1 MKRFSILII
10 ALLTLVTSDMFA
22 GNEDRIGSAG
32 ASQLLINPWS
42 RSTGL
47 AGANVSS
54 VRGIQGSFLNPAG
67 IAFTRK
73 TEVMFSNTNWLSGA
87 DVSIN
92 AIGLSQRLG
101 ESSVIGVSV
110 VSIDWGDLVRSTT
123 ALPEGDGTT
132 FSPSFSNISL
142 SYSKEFSN
150 SIYGGVT
157 VRLISEGIADVSAS
171 GFAMDA
177 GIQYVTGERDQVKF
191 GIALKNVGPGMKYSG
206 SGLTTG
212 ITTTGGNSINL
223 EQRSA
228 SFEIPSL
235 VNIGIAYDFVLAE
248 NHGLQANGS
257 FISNSFTRDQYKVG
271 VEYNFK
277 KNFMLRGGYTAEP
290 SSNSTTT
297 TTTDSSNNALSGP
310 AFGASIAANIGENG
324 GSLSFDYSYQLTNPF
339 DGVHSI
345 GLRIDL

>member
-10 ALLTLVTSDMFA
+10 ALLTITTTDMFA

-32 ASQLLINPWS
+32 ASQLLINPWA
-42 RSTGL
+42 RTTGL
-47 AGANVSS
+47 AGSNIASI
-54 VRGIQGSFLNPAG
+54 RGIQGSFLNPAG
-67 IAFTRK
+67 IAFTRQ
-73 TEVMFSNTNWLSGA
+73 TEVMFTNTTWLSGA
-87 DVSIN
+87 DISIN

-132 FSPSFSNISL
+132 FSPSFSNIGI

-157 VRLISEGIADVSAS
+157 VRIISEGIADVSAS
-171 GFAMDA
+171 GFALDA

-206 SGLTTG
+206 NGLTTG
-212 ITTTGGNSINL
+212 VSTTGGSSINL

-228 SFEIPSL
+228 AFELPSL
-235 VNIGIAYDFVLAE
+235 VNIGIAYDFILAE

-290 SSNSTTT
+290 SSS
-297 TTTDSSNNALSGP
+297 SSNDTSSALSGP
-310 AFGASIAANIGENG
+310 AFGASLGTNIGENG
-324 GSLSFDYSYQLTNPF
+324 GSLSFDYSYQVTNPF

>member
-1 MKRFSILII
+1 MKKFSILII
-10 ALLTLVTSDMFA
+10 ALLTICSADLFA

-32 ASQLLINPWS
+32 ASQLLINPWA

-47 AGANVSS
+47 AGSNISS

-67 IAFTRK
+67 IAFTRQ
-73 TEVMFSNTNWLSGA
+73 TEVMFTNTTWLTGA
-87 DVSIN
+87 DISIN
-92 AIGLSQRLG
+92 AIGLSQRMG
-101 ESSVIGVSV
+101 ESSVIGISV

-132 FSPSFSNISL
+132 FSPSFSNIGI

-157 VRLISEGIADVSAS
+157 VRIVSEGIADVSAS

-177 GIQYVTGERDQVKF
+177 GIQYVTGERDHVKF

-206 SGLTTG
+206 NGLTENVS
-212 ITTTGGNSINL
+212 TTGGSSINL

-228 SFEIPSL
+228 AFELPSL

-257 FISNSFTRDQYKVG
+257 FVSNSFSKDQYKVG

-290 SSNSTTT
+290 SS
-297 TTTDSSNNALSGP
+297 DSSNDTANALSGP
-310 AFGASIAANIGENG
+310 AFGASLGTKIGENG
-324 GSLSFDYSYQLTNPF
+324 GSLSFDYSYQVTNPF

-345 GLRIDL
+345 GMRIDL